1 VADPDTRG
9 EPRPESPRAVRVED
23 QAAAPGG
30 FAGAIRVITID
41 RPHALNAIDGATMR
55 ALAGAFEACARA
67 AAATP
72 GLRAVIVTGAGDKAF
87 ISGADIAALSVLSS
101 AEAGELSRLGHQV
114 TELIEALP
122 VPVIAAVNGYA
133 LGGGCELALACD
145 FIYASETARFGQ
157 PEVRLGVIPGFGGTV
172 RLARRVGLAR
182 ARELLF
188 TGETIDATE
197 ALRIGVVNRVL
208 EPGQLLPAAVR
219 TAAAVAA
226 CAPLA
231 VASAKR
237 ALAGSAVE
245 RSSQAQALRMESD
258 LFAAL
263 FATED
268 LRAGMRAF
276 LAKDKQPPQ
285 WQAR

>member
-1 VADPDTRG
+1 MADHDTRG
-9 EPRPESPRAVRVED
+9 EPRPASARAVRVED

-30 FAGAIRVITID
+30 FAGAIRVVTLD
-41 RPHALNAIDGATMR
+41 RAHALNAIDGATMR
-55 ALAGAFEACARA
+55 ALLEAFEACARDA
-67 AAATP
+67 VATP

-87 ISGADIAALSVLSS
+87 VAGADIAALSVLSP

-114 TELIEALP
+114 TELIESLP

-188 TGETIDATE
+188 TGDTIDAAE
-197 ALRIGVVNRVL
+197 ALRIGLVNRVL
-208 EPGQLLPAAVR
+208 EPGRLLPAAVHA
-219 TAAAVAA
+219 AAAVAA

-245 RSSQAQALRMESD
+245 RASRAEALRMESD

-263 FATED
+263 FATDD